1 MSDARQAPQLA
12 ADVWHR
18 QLEAG
23 RKGEWGAMETTLAP
37 DCVWAVITQG
47 AEFRGR
53 DQVISFIREGFDAA
67 AARDEPDV
75 RSEFSTAELGVYE
88 YTSRG
93 KVDRARATV
102 FAKRL
107 TGGRRI
113 ITGTLAG
120 ILSWAMRGKAFEVP
134 VCFVYHVN
142 DQAQIDRVNEYVGK
156 RGTP

>member
-1 MSDARQAPQLA
+1 MGGDGDNSRARLC
-12 ADVWHR
+12 V
-18 QLEAG
+18 G
-23 RKGEWGAMETTLAP
+23 RDHARSR
-37 DCVWAVITQG
+37 
-47 AEFRGR
+47 FRGR

-156 RGTP
+156 RAPNDSPSATVAA